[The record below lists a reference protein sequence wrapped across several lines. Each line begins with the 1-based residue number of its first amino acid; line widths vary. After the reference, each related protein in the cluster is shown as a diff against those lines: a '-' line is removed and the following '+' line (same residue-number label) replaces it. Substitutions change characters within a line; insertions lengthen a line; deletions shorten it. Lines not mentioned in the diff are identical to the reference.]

1 MQDERRRKQRPVRR
15 NGNRSPP
22 ERSRPHPSTQPAPQA
37 ACWLSQGGPTR
48 QSCSAP
54 RSQQGGLQPAPPLL
68 KACKLDSGDP
78 ERRGL
83 CASVFPCVGWVAT
96 EALPPHAPTEQHS
109 PLTLAGCPAELGLAA
124 ESGQQRPLTRS
135 SLPSCPGSARG
146 TQRAS
151 ETRAPA
157 PRKADDVH
165 QPRGLRRSTLLP
177 SRLAYSP
184 ASLQAGTRPPGP
196 APPHPQV
203 HAQATAPRLCAG
215 AG

>member
-1 MQDERRRKQRPVRR
+1 MGRHR
-15 NGNRSPP
+15 G
-22 ERSRPHPSTQPAPQA
+22 T
-37 ACWLSQGGPTR
+37 
-48 QSCSAP
+48 SAP
-54 RSQQGGLQPAPPLL
+54 RSYPEQP
-68 KACKLDSGDP
+68 
-78 ERRGL
+78 
-83 CASVFPCVGWVAT
+83 
-96 EALPPHAPTEQHS
+96 S

-157 PRKADDVH
+157 PRKANNVH
-165 QPRGLRRSTLLP
+165 QPRGLRRSTLRP

-196 APPHPQV
+196 APPRPQV
-203 HAQATAPRLCAG
+203 RAQAIAPRLSAQAQVEGAGRGRRTRAQNKVGHAQAQARPCLILYDRCWALGYPESRRGGRRNLKLAPRAWPLWGCPHTDCRALDSSFTEHPPMEPLLG
-215 AG
+215 DH

>member
-1 MQDERRRKQRPVRR
+1 MGRHR
-15 NGNRSPP
+15 G
-22 ERSRPHPSTQPAPQA
+22 T
-37 ACWLSQGGPTR
+37 
-48 QSCSAP
+48 SAP
-54 RSQQGGLQPAPPLL
+54 RSYPEQP
-68 KACKLDSGDP
+68 
-78 ERRGL
+78 
-83 CASVFPCVGWVAT
+83 
-96 EALPPHAPTEQHS
+96 S

-124 ESGQQRPLTRS
+124 EFGQQRPLTRS

-165 QPRGLRRSTLLP
+165 QPRGLRRSTLRP

-196 APPHPQV
+196 APPRPQV
-203 HAQATAPRLCAG
+203 RAQATAPRLSAQAQDEG
-215 AG
+215 ARRGRRTRAQNKVGRAQAQARPCLILYDRCWALGYPESRRGGRRNLKLAPRAWPLWGFPDTDCRALDSSFTEHPPMEPLLGDH